1 MDTRIYVITHKEIEK
16 LPDELYHPLHV
27 GKKGK
32 QDFGYLG
39 DDTGD
44 EISEKNPF
52 YCELTGLYW
61 IWKNVTCDIVG
72 ICHYRRFFLKDGEL
86 LNRHYVEELLKKYS
100 IIIPNSRFLA
110 EDDNVYAHYASR
122 HYGKDLDL
130 CREVIGEKCPEYR
143 KAFDFVMETK
153 LVSIGNMWITRKDI
167 YDRYC
172 RWLFDILF
180 EVENRLDMT
189 GYDAYQQRVF
199 GFLSERLLRIWLIM
213 QRERIWEENVEQM
226 EIQMLWKLKRL
237 KELEEAVC
245 EKN

>member
-1 MDTRIYVITHKEIEK
+1 
-16 LPDELYHPLHV
+16 
-27 GKKGK
+27 
-32 QDFGYLG
+32 
-39 DDTGD
+39 
-44 EISEKNPF
+44 
-52 YCELTGLYW
+52 
-61 IWKNVTCDIVG
+61 
-72 ICHYRRFFLKDGEL
+72 
-86 LNRHYVEELLKKYS
+86 
-100 IIIPNSRFLA
+100 
-110 EDDNVYAHYASR
+110 
-122 HYGKDLDL
+122 
-130 CREVIGEKCPEYR
+130 
-143 KAFDFVMETK
+143 METK

-172 RWLFDILF
+172 CWLFDILF